1 MKAQKK
7 NIPLWLLIVICMA
20 IIALVG
26 FLLIRFFGDEPW
38 VTTLGYL
45 VAASAIA
52 IGGCVAYHQL
62 RIIQRTERASVLT
75 NLDCSWMG
83 TELEK
88 SRIAFLKLKNEFKNI
103 SNQGKRKA
111 NINDKLREIR
121 DKDQVEYR
129 QLVGMIN
136 FFETIGYFSRVGYIS
151 PNDAIELYGPAIRDN
166 DETFRSHILELQDE
180 YKDKEVYANFLWI
193 ADIAKQK

>member
-88 SRIAFLKLKNEFKNI
+88 SRIAFLKLKNEFK
-103 SNQGKRKA
+103 
-111 NINDKLREIR
+111 LREIR